1 MGVVNSRLSNRA
13 LRRLKAVPHAHDVK
27 LSAPEKVVEMSDA
40 RQDAPQATP
49 PTYVHLARA
58 ATRMFQPDE
67 LERLVPRTRGG
78 PRLSEVNG
86 AGAAGLDPLAA
97 TEAIAYDFLAKG
109 GKYYRPFIT
118 LAAYDALT
126 GGHCTQPTSS
136 DQTRTRITDVV
147 RRTAMSIESFHKA
160 SLVHDDI
167 QDNDEFR
174 YGQPTLHN
182 QHGVPTAIN
191 VGDYLIGMGYRL
203 ISCDTDVVGASAAA
217 DMLKMMADAHTRL
230 SEGQG
235 AELVWRDSRNKRL
248 TPAEALKIYALKTAP
263 AFEAAL
269 YCGLRLAGPMDNYA
283 EPVARLA
290 RHLGIGFQIL
300 NDLQDWRGDD
310 FNKLTLGGDV
320 LGGRPTV
327 LWALALE
334 GLESEERRE
343 LEHLVATGEATPA
356 VFAQIRNL
364 FEQAGA
370 FTKALVLVEEHRR
383 EAQEVADSLSPMA
396 LRQLAHHLIAT
407 VLEPPAATARPRRPL
422 AAPAPVHA
430 R

>member
-1 MGVVNSRLSNRA
+1 ML
-13 LRRLKAVPHAHDVK
+13 D
-27 LSAPEKVVEMSDA
+27 EMSDA
-40 RQDAPQATP
+40 RQDAQSATP

-58 ATRMFQPDE
+58 ATRMFHPDE

-86 AGAAGLDPLAA
+86 AGTGGLDPLAA

-109 GKYYRPFIT
+109 GKYSRPFIT

-126 GGHCTQPTSS
+126 GGRCTQADGGDLIPS
-136 DQTRTRITDVV
+136 RITDVV

-167 QDNDEFR
+167 QDGDEFR

-203 ISCDTDVVGASAAA
+203 ISRDIDEVGADAAA
-217 DMLKMMADAHTRL
+217 DILTKMADAHTKL

-235 AELVWRDSRNKRL
+235 AELVWRDSRDKRL
-248 TPAEALKIYALKTAP
+248 SPNEALKIYALKTAP
-263 AFEAAL
+263 AFEAAM
-269 YCGLRLAGPMDNYA
+269 YSGLRLAGSADQYE
-283 EPVARLA
+283 EPVAQLA
-290 RHLGIGFQIL
+290 KDLGIAFQIL
-300 NDLQDWRGDD
+300 NDLQDWQGDD

-334 GLESEERRE
+334 GLGDAERGE
-343 LEHLVATGEATPA
+343 LEQLVAEGEATPV
-356 VFAQIRNL
+356 VFKQIRAL
-364 FEQAGA
+364 FQQAGV
-370 FTKALVLVEEHRR
+370 FGKALKLVDDHRQKAVR
-383 EAQEVADSLSPMA
+383 VADNLAPEA
-396 LRQLAHHLIAT
+396 LRRLAHHLIDT
-407 VLEPPAATARPRRPL
+407 VLQQPTATASSCRPL
-422 AAPAPVHA
+422 
-430 R
+430 

>member
-1 MGVVNSRLSNRA
+1 MV
-13 LRRLKAVPHAHDVK
+13 D
-27 LSAPEKVVEMSDA
+27 EMSDA
-40 RQDAPQATP
+40 RHDAPTATS

-58 ATRMFQPDE
+58 AARMFHPDE
-67 LERLVPRTRGG
+67 LERLVPRIRGG

-86 AGAAGLDPLAA
+86 AGAGGLDPLAA

-109 GKYYRPFIT
+109 GKYSRPFIT

-126 GGHCTQPTSS
+126 GGQCAQPNGGELVG
-136 DQTRTRITDVV
+136 TRINDVV

-167 QDNDEFR
+167 QDGDEFR

-203 ISCDTDVVGASAAA
+203 ISRDIDEVGASTAA
-217 DMLKMMADAHTRL
+217 DILNKMADAHTRL

-235 AELVWRDSRNKRL
+235 AELVWRDSRDKRL

-269 YCGLRLAGPMDNYA
+269 YCGLRLVGPTDQYA
-283 EPVARLA
+283 EPIARLTK
-290 RHLGIGFQIL
+290 HLGIGFQIL

-334 GLESEERRE
+334 GLPRDERRE
-343 LEHLVATGEATPA
+343 LEQLVATGEATPA
-356 VFAQIRNL
+356 VFTQIRNL

-370 FTKALVLVEEHRR
+370 FTKALALVDEHRR
-383 EAQEVADSLSPMA
+383 EAEKVADSLSPVA
-396 LRQLAHHLIAT
+396 LRHLAHHLIAT
-407 VLEPPAATARPRRPL
+407 VLEQPVATARPRRPL
-422 AAPAPVHA
+422 AVPA

>member
-1 MGVVNSRLSNRA
+1 M
-13 LRRLKAVPHAHDVK
+13 D
-27 LSAPEKVVEMSDA
+27 EMSDA
-40 RQDAPQATP
+40 EQDAPKATS

-58 ATRMFQPDE
+58 ATRMFHPDE

-86 AGAAGLDPLAA
+86 AGAGGLDPVAA

-109 GKYYRPFIT
+109 GKYSRPFIT

-126 GGHCTQPTSS
+126 GGHCVQPNGG
-136 DQTRTRITDVV
+136 DLFRTRITDVV

-167 QDNDEFR
+167 QDGDEFR

-203 ISCDTDVVGASAAA
+203 IARNIEDVGAEAAA
-217 DMLKMMADAHTRL
+217 DILNKLADAHTKL

-235 AELVWRDSRNKRL
+235 AELVWRDSRDKRL
-248 TPAEALKIYALKTAP
+248 SPVEALNIYALKTAP

-269 YCGLRLAGPMDNYA
+269 YCGARLAGPAGRYDEA
-283 EPVARLA
+283 ITQLA
-290 RHLGIGFQIL
+290 MHLGIGFQIL

-320 LGGRPTV
+320 LPPRPT
-327 LWALALE
+327 
-334 GLESEERRE
+334 
-343 LEHLVATGEATPA
+343 
-356 VFAQIRNL
+356 
-364 FEQAGA
+364 
-370 FTKALVLVEEHRR
+370 
-383 EAQEVADSLSPMA
+383 
-396 LRQLAHHLIAT
+396 
-407 VLEPPAATARPRRPL
+407 
-422 AAPAPVHA
+422 APS
-430 R
+430 

>member
-1 MGVVNSRLSNRA
+1 MV
-13 LRRLKAVPHAHDVK
+13 D
-27 LSAPEKVVEMSDA
+27 EMSDA
-40 RQDAPQATP
+40 RQDAPSTTS

-58 ATRMFQPDE
+58 ATRMFHPDE

-86 AGAAGLDPLAA
+86 AGAGGLDPVAA

-109 GKYYRPFIT
+109 GKYSRPFIT

-126 GGHCTQPTSS
+126 GGQCTQPDGGDLIRS
-136 DQTRTRITDVV
+136 RITDVV

-167 QDNDEFR
+167 QDGDQFR

-182 QHGVPTAIN
+182 EHGVPTAIN
-191 VGDYLIGMGYRL
+191 IGDYLIGMGYRL
-203 ISCDTDVVGASAAA
+203 ISRDIDEVGANAAA
-217 DMLKMMADAHTRL
+217 DILTKMADAHTRL

-235 AELVWRDSRNKRL
+235 AELVWRDSRDKRL
-248 TPAEALKIYALKTAP
+248 TPNEALKIYALKTAP

-269 YCGLRLAGPMDNYA
+269 YSGLRLAGPANQYA
-283 EPVARLA
+283 EPIAQLA
-290 RHLGIGFQIL
+290 KHLGIAFQIL
-300 NDLQDWRGDD
+300 NDLQDWQGDD

-334 GLESEERRE
+334 GLGDAERGE
-343 LEHLVATGEATPA
+343 LEQLVAEGEATPV
-356 VFAQIRNL
+356 VFKQIRAL
-364 FEQAGA
+364 FQQAGA
-370 FTKALVLVEEHRR
+370 LTKALKLVDEHRKKGVR
-383 EAQEVADSLSPMA
+383 VGDALAPEA
-396 LRQLAHHLIAT
+396 LRSRAHHLI
-407 VLEPPAATARPRRPL
+407 EPACQHPAATDSSCRPL
-422 AAPAPVHA
+422 AVPA

>member
-1 MGVVNSRLSNRA
+1 
-13 LRRLKAVPHAHDVK
+13 
-27 LSAPEKVVEMSDA
+27 MSDA
-40 RQDAPQATP
+40 RQDAPTTL
-49 PTYVHLARA
+49 PTYVHLLRA
-58 ATRMFQPDE
+58 ARRMFQPDE
-67 LERLVPRTRGG
+67 LERLIPRARGG

-86 AGAAGLDPLAA
+86 AGAGGLVPLAA
-97 TEAIAYDFLAKG
+97 TEAIAYDFLCKG
-109 GKYYRPFIT
+109 GKYSRPFIT
-118 LAAYDALT
+118 LAAYDAIT
-126 GGHCTQPTSS
+126 GGHCAQP
-136 DQTRTRITDVV
+136 DGAHEVRNRLTDVV
-147 RRTAMSIESFHKA
+147 QRTALSIESFHKA

-167 QDNDEFR
+167 QDGDEFR

-203 ISCDTDVVGASAAA
+203 IGRDIDEVGADTAA
-217 DMLKMMADAHTRL
+217 DLLNKLADAHTKL

-235 AELVWRDSRNKRL
+235 AELVWRDSRDKRL

-269 YCGLRLAGPMDNYA
+269 YCGVRLAGPADQYA
-283 EPVARLA
+283 KPLARLA
-290 RHLGIGFQIL
+290 KHLGIGFQIL
-300 NDLQDWRGDD
+300 NDLQDWQGDD

-334 GLESEERRE
+334 GLEDDDQRE
-343 LEHLVATGEATPA
+343 LEQLVAAGQATPA
-356 VFAQIRNL
+356 VFAQIRAL

-370 FTKALVLVEEHRR
+370 FEKAMRLVDEHRR
-383 EAQEVADSLSPMA
+383 DAQAVADSLSPLA
-396 LRQLAHHLIAT
+396 LRHLAHHLIAT
-407 VLEPPAATARPRRPL
+407 VLEQPTATSRPRRPL
-422 AAPAPVHA
+422 AVPA